1 MVSTSTAPGG
11 TCPTSRPSI
20 QPTSPPPVPGTDR
33 TMPNLH
39 RKPIL
44 LITRGLDP
52 VGTGRQ
58 IELVAAGLRAAG
70 RDIHVA
76 LTTTGGSLAE
86 RLAEAECTVHRVG
99 HRPVIDPAAAVALAA
114 LVARLQPA
122 VVTAWGRSQ
131 IAIVPAVRLVAPA
144 VRLVGW
150 LARPVR
156 GGLVAAGLRRLD
168 CAVAASPGAAESC
181 RRLGVAAG
189 RIEHIAPGIA
199 PPASRG
205 LSRGAIAAD
214 LGLDPARQWT
224 LCVAPLEADA
234 RLERLV
240 WAMDQ
245 LGVVRK
251 DLQHVLVGAGPIRGR
266 LLRRARVQEVAERL
280 VVVSHCGLLPDLLGQ
295 VRLVWQSGTVALGG
309 AVLDAMAGGVPVVA
323 VVSDAARQL
332 VVDGETGWIAPP
344 LPESEFPRRAFNIL
358 EDAALAARW
367 GAAASARAA
376 AEFPVDRMIAAHVA
390 ALERLE

>member
-1 MVSTSTAPGG
+1 
-11 TCPTSRPSI
+11 
-20 QPTSPPPVPGTDR
+20 
-33 TMPNLH
+33 MPNLH

-44 LITRGLDP
+44 LVSRGLDP

-70 RDIHVA
+70 RAVHVA

-86 RLAEAECTVHRVG
+86 RLAAAGCTVHPVG
-99 HRPVIDPAAAVALAA
+99 HRPTVDPAAAVALAA
-114 LVARLQPA
+114 LVVRLRPA

-150 LARPVR
+150 LARPAR
-156 GGLVAAGLRRLD
+156 GGLVATGLRRLD
-168 CAVAASPGAAESC
+168 RAVAASPGAAESC

-189 RIEHIAPGIA
+189 RIEHIAPGIT
-199 PPASRG
+199 PASGRG
-205 LSRGAIAAD
+205 LSRAAIAAE

-224 LCVAPLEADA
+224 LCVAPLEADT

-251 DLQHVLVGAGPIRGR
+251 DLQHVLVGAGPMRGR
-266 LLRRARVQEVAERL
+266 VLRRARVQEVAERL
-280 VVVSHCGLLPDLLGQ
+280 VVVPDCGLLPDLLGQ

-323 VVSDAARQL
+323 VASDAARQL
-332 VVDGETGWIAPP
+332 VVDGETGWVAPP
-344 LPESEFPRRAFNIL
+344 LPESELPRRAFTIL
-358 EDAALAARW
+358 EDEPRAARM
-367 GAAASARAA
+367 AAAGAARAA
-376 AEFPVDRMIAAHVA
+376 ACFPAAASVAAHVA
-390 ALERLE
+390 LHERLTG